1 MNIQNLLA
9 QLGNSTNPMQML
21 MGILNPNQK
30 QQLNQFKGL
39 NNQEQAEKIAQLCN
53 EKGISKE
60 QLQEILS
67 MFRGK

>member
-1 MNIQNLLA
+1 MNLQNLIA

>member
-1 MNIQNLLA
+1 
-9 QLGNSTNPMQML
+9 MQML